1 MKKYFFL
8 IILFPFLLFT
18 FHLSAQPKYE
28 FRAVWVAT
36 VDNID
41 WPSEKYLSTDSQKT
55 EFIRLLDM
63 HQRNGMNAIIVQ
75 IRPATDAFYPSQ
87 YEPWSEWLT
96 GTQGKP
102 PIPYYDPLEF
112 MITETHKRR
121 MEFHAWMNP
130 YRAEF
135 KIGESSISP
144 THITKLHPDWFLPYG
159 SIKLFDP
166 GNKEVQQFV
175 TNVVKD
181 VVKRYDIDAI
191 HFDDYF
197 YPYRIAGKEFPDSVS
212 FAKYGNGLN
221 KEDWRRS
228 NVDSIILMLSKAIKK
243 ENKFCKFGISPF
255 GVWRNN
261 DKDPEGSNTKAG
273 QTNYDDLY
281 ANILLWLKN
290 KWIDYAAP
298 QLYWEFSQPKVPF
311 ATLIDWWA
319 KHGYG
324 RQVFIGH
331 GVYRAFETKSA
342 AWKNPNELPDQ
353 IKKLREYPQVQ
364 GSIYFSSKTFEK
376 NPNGWNDSL
385 QNNYYKYPAIIPPM
399 SWIDSLK
406 PSSPV
411 LSPIEI
417 LNNDFKSEEIVLHI
431 SIHNYSSNIKQ
442 YAVYISLK
450 KDDLIS
456 LFIKNDLSNT
466 HIYKLLPA
474 AKDLYLHMPKT
485 SLPADLNSFYLAIT
499 AVSKTNNESDIAT
512 WVYFIKT
519 NEGWRINYLN
529 NIYQH

>member
-112 MITETHKRR
+112 MITETHKRG
-121 MEFHAWMNP
+121 MEFHAGMNP

-197 YPYRIAGKEFPDSVS
+197 YAYRIAGKEFPDSVS

-255 GVWRNN
+255 GVWRNI

-281 ANILLWLKN
+281 ADILLWLKN
-290 KWIDYAAP
+290 KWIDYVAP
-298 QLYWEFSQPKVPF
+298 QLNWEFSQPKVPF

-319 KHGYG
+319 NHGYG

-342 AWKNPNELPDQ
+342 AWKNPNELPNQ
-353 IKKLREYPQVQ
+353 IKKLRVYSQIQ

-385 QNNYYKYPAIIPPM
+385 QNNYYKYPALIPPM
-399 SWIDSLK
+399 PWIDNSK
-406 PSSPV
+406 PQTPV
-411 LSPIEI
+411 LDAEVVGNPTSKDI
-417 LNNDFKSEEIVLHI
+417 FLHI
-431 SIHNYSSNIKQ
+431 SSKRNTGIKQ
-442 YAVYISLK
+442 YVVYLSAVNGFTEDKVYKILTAQKDMQLNISF
-450 KDDLIS
+450 DDIS
-456 LFIKNDLSNT
+456 KWNN
-466 HIYKLLPA
+466 
-474 AKDLYLHMPKT
+474 
-485 SLPADLNSFYLAIT
+485 FYFFIT
-499 AVSKTNNESDIAT
+499 AISRTNNESVNFQQYNLTLTGDHWT
-512 WVYFIKT
+512 LK
-519 NEGWRINYLN
+519 
-529 NIYQH
+529 